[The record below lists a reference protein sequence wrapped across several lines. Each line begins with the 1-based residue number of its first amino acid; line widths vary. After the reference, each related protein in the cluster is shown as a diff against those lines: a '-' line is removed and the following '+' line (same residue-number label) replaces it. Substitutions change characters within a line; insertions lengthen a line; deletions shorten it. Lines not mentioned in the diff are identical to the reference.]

1 MKECLLSLGIMDVFL
16 IFTTEGQGQT
26 EEKISSNWGGDK
38 HFVGQIIHFKENAYK
53 NEAHTAESH
62 WAGKR
67 TFSSVL
73 ESVGRQGEVFGP
85 DLFLRDYYR
94 GLKDIL
100 IKITFWF
107 DVDRNS
113 TLISTSRRCVYK
125 RSARVANSETSLSS
139 TVGAVVMEGQWK
151 QQPYG
156 NR

>member
-1 MKECLLSLGIMDVFL
+1 M
-16 IFTTEGQGQT
+16 
-26 EEKISSNWGGDK
+26 
-38 HFVGQIIHFKENAYK
+38 
-53 NEAHTAESH
+53 
-62 WAGKR
+62 
-67 TFSSVL
+67 
-73 ESVGRQGEVFGP
+73 FGP

-125 RSARVANSETSLSS
+125 RSARVANSETSPSS